1 MAQIDT
7 GAPEG
12 HGKHGKK
19 KRAKKLSTRID
30 MTPMVDLAFLLLT
43 FFVLT
48 STFSKPKVLRMIF
61 PEKIDKKD
69 PNYTPPKV
77 KKGLTLILSKEN
89 KIFWYEDKLDMK
101 KPLEVTDYSK
111 EGLRKMLKEKN
122 FELRKKLADIQ
133 KESDRLKKGDTAGT
147 RKIEEKLAAAQKESK
162 FLVIVK
168 HDENA
173 TYANMIDVVDEF
185 LIAQVGKYFV
195 ADDPI
200 TKEEKK
206 MVDDQLKK

>member
-69 PNYTPPKV
+69 PNYKPPVV
-77 KKGLTLILSKEN
+77 KKGLTLILARDN
-89 KIFWYEDKLDMK
+89 KIFWYEDKLDPK
-101 KPLEVTDYSK
+101 KPFELTDYRK
-111 EGLRKMLKEKN
+111 EGLRKILKEKN
-122 FELRKKLADIQ
+122 FELRKELAEIQ
-133 KESDRLKKGDTAGT
+133 KESDKLKKGDTAGS
-147 RKIEEKLAAAQKESK
+147 RRIEAKLNAAQAKSK
-162 FLVIVK
+162 FIVIVK
-168 HDENA
+168 HSPDA
-173 TYANMIDVVDEF
+173 TYTNMIDVIDEF

-195 ADDPI
+195 SDDPLLP
-200 TKEEKK
+200 EETK
-206 MVDDQLKK
+206 MVEAQLNK